1 MDGDKTMIDAEGSLK
16 LVPAVMRAAQ
26 ILDQIARAT
35 QEGGKRSGEGMKL
48 SELARQTALPKSS
61 VHGLC
66 QTLVHLKLLKLNG
79 DGSFSMGP
87 QSVRW
92 ANVFLAQSDI
102 VEAFH
107 EAVAEAAGLG
117 AYTLTLSHLE
127 GPEVIYLSCRNSSAP
142 LGITFRIG
150 MRVPA
155 VFTATGKAMLAAMSP
170 RELTQHLPSEWPDPV
185 TPTSVSSLTALEKE
199 MAEAV
204 IKGYSLDNG
213 QLREGMFCIGAAI
226 CDRPF
231 HPVAGIALSMM
242 AAEARPDIIEAM
254 GKRVRALA
262 DNVAERMGWVA
273 A

>member
-1 MDGDKTMIDAEGSLK
+1 MDKTATEGESSVK

-26 ILDQIARAT
+26 ILDQIAQAD
-35 QEGGKRSGEGMKL
+35 GGLKL
-48 SELARQTALPKSS
+48 SDLARQTKLPKSS

-66 QTLVHLKLLKLNG
+66 QTLVYLKLLKLNS
-79 DGSFSMGP
+79 DGSFTMGP

-92 ANVFLAQSDI
+92 ANVFLAGSDI
-102 VEAFH
+102 VDAFH
-107 EAVAEAAGLG
+107 DAVAEAEGLG
-117 AYTLTLSHLE
+117 VHTLTLSHLE
-127 GPEVIYLSCRNSSAP
+127 GPDVIYLSCRNSTAP

-170 RELTQHLPSEWPDPV
+170 QDLARHIPSEWPQPV
-185 TPTSVSSLTALEKE
+185 TAASVASLDAFKVEVADVRKR
-199 MAEAV
+199 
-204 IKGYSLDNG
+204 GYSLDDG

-231 HPVAGIALSMM
+231 HPTAGIALSMM
-242 AAEARPDIIEAM
+242 AAEARPDTIADM

-262 DNVAERMGWVA
+262 DSVGERMGWLA
-273 A
+273 R